1 MIVPLK
7 GSKRKHW
14 EANMPYVVARIFSGS
29 SDQNPEQ
36 LNRMARQDL
45 VPQLLQVPGLLRYST
60 LQFNDGRV
68 GSFSVYENRE
78 AAERGLRVASEW
90 VSSTEA
96 VRNYK
101 LDETLRGEIVY
112 TLVGRGNQLQR
123 NAYGVARIYETI
135 ARAEDVARALQEE
148 AAETLSE
155 ATPGLI
161 RYSLVRLDDGR
172 IGAFS
177 AFEDQASAQ
186 RITEL
191 ARELRSKAGSKLR
204 HYLPTDPDL
213 YEGIILGTYTR

>member
-7 GSKRKHW
+7 GNKRKHW

-29 SDQNPEQ
+29 SDHNPEQ

-78 AAERGLRVASEW
+78 AMERGLRIASEW

-96 VRNYK
+96 VRNYQ

-135 ARAEDVARALQEE
+135 ARAEDIARALQEE
-148 AAETLSE
+148 AAEVLSE

-172 IGAFS
+172 IAAFS

-191 ARELRSKAGSKLR
+191 AWELRSKAGSKLR

-213 YEGIILGTYTR
+213 YEGLILGTYTR

>member
-1 MIVPLK
+1 
-7 GSKRKHW
+7 
-14 EANMPYVVARIFSGS
+14 MPYVVARIFSGS
-29 SDQNPEQ
+29 SDQNPGQ

-101 LDETLRGEIVY
+101 LDETLRGEVVY

-123 NAYGVARIYETI
+123 NAYGITRIYETI

-161 RYSLVRLDDGR
+161 RYNLVRLDDGR

-186 RITEL
+186 RTTEL

-213 YEGIILGTYTR
+213 YEGVILGTYTR

>member
-1 MIVPLK
+1 
-7 GSKRKHW
+7 
-14 EANMPYVVARIFSGS
+14 MPYIMARLFSGS
-29 SDQNPEQ
+29 SGQSPEQ
-36 LNRMARQDL
+36 LDRMACQEL
-45 VPQLLQVPGLLRYST
+45 VPQLLQIPGLLRYST
-60 LQFNDGRV
+60 VQFTDGRI
-68 GSFSVYENRE
+68 GSFSVYGNRQV
-78 AAERGLRVASEW
+78 AERGLRVASEW

-101 LDETLRGEIVY
+101 LDETLRGEVVY
-112 TLVGRGNQLQR
+112 TLIGRGSQVQR
-123 NAYGVARIYETI
+123 DAYGVARIYETI

-191 ARELRSKAGSKLR
+191 ARALRSKAGSKLR

-213 YEGIILGTYTR
+213 YEGIILGTYSR

>member
-1 MIVPLK
+1 
-7 GSKRKHW
+7 
-14 EANMPYVVARIFSGS
+14 MPYVVARIYSGS
-29 SDQNPEQ
+29 SHQNPEQ
-36 LNRMARQDL
+36 LNRMALQDL
-45 VPQLLQVPGLLRYST
+45 VPQMLQVPGLLRYST

-68 GSFSVYENRE
+68 GSFSAYENRE
-78 AAERGLRVASEW
+78 AVERGLRVASEW
-90 VSSTEA
+90 LSSTEA

-101 LDETLRGEIVY
+101 LDETLRGEVVY

-186 RITEL
+186 RTTEL

>member
-1 MIVPLK
+1 
-7 GSKRKHW
+7 
-14 EANMPYVVARIFSGS
+14 MPYVVARLFSGS
-29 SDQNPEQ
+29 SDQSPEQ
-36 LNRMARQDL
+36 LDSIARQEL
-45 VPQLLQVPGLLRYST
+45 VPQLLQISGLRRYST

-68 GSFSVYENRE
+68 GSFSVYENRQI
-78 AAERGLRVASEW
+78 AERGLRVASEW

-96 VRNYK
+96 IRNYK
-101 LDETLRGEIVY
+101 LDETLRGEVIY
-112 TLVGRGNQLQR
+112 TLVGCGSQIQR

-172 IGAFS
+172 VGAFS
-177 AFEDQASAQ
+177 TFEDRASAQ
-186 RITEL
+186 RTTEL
-191 ARELRSKAGSKLR
+191 ARELRSKVGSKLR

-213 YEGIILGTYTR
+213 YEGIVLGTYIP

>member
-1 MIVPLK
+1 
-7 GSKRKHW
+7 
-14 EANMPYVVARIFSGS
+14 MPYVVARLFSGS
-29 SDQNPEQ
+29 SDQRPEQ
-36 LNRMARQDL
+36 LDDIARQEL
-45 VPQLLQVPGLLRYST
+45 VPQLLQISGLLRYST

-68 GSFSVYENRE
+68 GSFSVYENRQ

-112 TLVGRGNQLQR
+112 TLLGHGSQVQR

-161 RYSLVRLDDGR
+161 RYSLVRLDDDR
-172 IGAFS
+172 VGAFS
-177 AFEDQASAQ
+177 AFEDQAIAQ
-186 RITEL
+186 RTTEL
-191 ARELRSKAGSKLR
+191 ARE
-204 HYLPTDPDL
+204 
-213 YEGIILGTYTR
+213 